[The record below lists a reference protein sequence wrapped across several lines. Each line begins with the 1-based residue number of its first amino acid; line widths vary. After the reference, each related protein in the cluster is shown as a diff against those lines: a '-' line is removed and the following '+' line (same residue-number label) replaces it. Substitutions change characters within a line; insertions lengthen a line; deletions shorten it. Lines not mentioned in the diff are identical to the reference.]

1 MSGGGGHKPHGSGGG
16 GGGGH
21 GGSGAERW
29 LITYADVITLL
40 MVFFIVLYSMSEMD
54 KAKYQAIAQS
64 LGQVFGGGN
73 LVVNIGGVGDGVS
86 IPLPEEILEGLGK
99 ELYNDFAHDGRFTV
113 RVSERGLIISLAGSA
128 TFESGSAAIVP
139 EMYPLLDAIAAKVQ
153 GTDFDISVEGF
164 TDSDP
169 IRTAAF
175 PSNWYLSVARA
186 NTVRDYLETHGVAPE
201 RMIVVGYGDTR
212 PVWSNETEE
221 GKAKNR
227 RVDVVIL
234 RNKHVID
241 LGQEIDD
248 GKK

>member
-1 MSGGGGHKPHGSGGG
+1 MSRSSGGHKPHGSGGG
-16 GGGGH
+16 H
-21 GGSGAERW
+21 GGGAERW

-54 KAKYQAIAQS
+54 KARYQSIAQS
-64 LGQVFGGGN
+64 LSQVFGGGN
-73 LVVNIGGVGDGVS
+73 MVVNIGGVGDGTS
-86 IPLPEEILEGLGK
+86 IPLPEDVLQGLGK

-113 RVSERGLIISLAGSA
+113 RVSDRGLIISLAGSA
-128 TFESGSAAIVP
+128 TFESGSDAIVT
-139 EMYPLLDAIAAKVQ
+139 EMYPLLDAVADKVK
-153 GTDFDISVEGF
+153 GMDYDISVEGF

-169 IRTAAF
+169 IGTALF

-186 NTVRDYLETHGVAPE
+186 NTVRDYLEEHGVDPE

-212 PVWSNETEE
+212 PVWSNETDE

-234 RNKHVID
+234 RNKHVVD
-241 LGQEIDD
+241 LGQEIEGD
-248 GKK
+248 KK